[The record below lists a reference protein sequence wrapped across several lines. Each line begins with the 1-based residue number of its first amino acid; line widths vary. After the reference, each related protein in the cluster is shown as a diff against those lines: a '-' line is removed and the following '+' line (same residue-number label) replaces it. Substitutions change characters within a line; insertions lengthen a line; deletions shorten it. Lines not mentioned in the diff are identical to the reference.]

1 MQGSSLGQRPGP
13 PWTGHVDR
21 LFPEFDELFAAAE
34 AVEQLTA
41 TPGWE
46 HLMRLLDAEAGE
58 VMAAA
63 DSRLL
68 GSRSEYAFAHG
79 RAGGLRGVRLAAGAI
94 LARAATRLEQQRVKH
109 EGAAESVPG
118 GRT

>member
-1 MQGSSLGQRPGP
+1 VKGSSLGQRPGP

-21 LFPEFDELFAAAE
+21 LFEDFDGLFAASE
-34 AVEQLTA
+34 AVEQLVA
-41 TPGWE
+41 HPGWA
-46 HLMRLLDAEAGE
+46 HVMRLLDAETDE

-79 RAGGLRGVRLAAGAI
+79 RAGGIRSVRQAAAS
-94 LARAATRLEQQRVKH
+94 LVARAAYRLEQQRSKH

>member
-1 MQGSSLGQRPGP
+1 VGSSLGQRPGP

-21 LFPEFDELFAAAE
+21 LFEDFDELFAASE
-34 AVEQLTA
+34 AVEQLIA
-41 TPGWE
+41 HPGWDP
-46 HLMRLLDAEAGE
+46 LMRLLDAETDQ
-58 VMAAA
+58 VMAEA

-68 GSRSEYAFAHG
+68 ESRSDYAFTHG
-79 RAGGLRGVRLAAGAI
+79 RAGGLRSVRQAAAS
-94 LARAATRLEQQRVKH
+94 LVARAAYRLEQQRAKH

>member
-1 MQGSSLGQRPGP
+1 VGSSLGQQPGP

-21 LFPEFDELFAAAE
+21 LYQEFDELFAASEAVIALVASPGWDHIWDLLEAE
-34 AVEQLTA
+34 A
-41 TPGWE
+41 
-46 HLMRLLDAEAGE
+46 DE

-79 RAGGLRGVRLAAGAI
+79 RAGGLRAMREAAAAI
-94 LARAATRLEQQRVKH
+94 IARAELRLEQQRVKH